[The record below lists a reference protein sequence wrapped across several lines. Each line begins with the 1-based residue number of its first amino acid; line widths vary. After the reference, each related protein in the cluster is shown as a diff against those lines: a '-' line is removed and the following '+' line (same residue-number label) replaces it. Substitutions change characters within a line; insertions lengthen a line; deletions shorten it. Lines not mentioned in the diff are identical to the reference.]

1 MLKIGVSVVLA
12 FAIGAGCR
20 FFDIPVPAPPKLLG
34 GLLII
39 AITVG
44 YMTATDF
51 CPNRTRRATLRSNRN
66 NSPRLNKQRCAIF
79 GRRMLILIETRSN

>member
-1 MLKIGVSVVLA
+1 MLKIAVSVALA
-12 FAIGAGCR
+12 FGIGAGCR

-44 YMTATDF
+44 YMTADRFLPKPDAPASTSA
-51 CPNRTRRATLRSNRN
+51 PA
-66 NSPRLNKQRCAIF
+66 K
-79 GRRMLILIETRSN
+79 

>member
-1 MLKIGVSVVLA
+1 MLKILVSVALA
-12 FAIGAGCR
+12 FGIGAGCR

-44 YMTATDF
+44 YMTADRFMPKPAAPASTST
-51 CPNRTRRATLRSNRN
+51 NA
-66 NSPRLNKQRCAIF
+66 K
-79 GRRMLILIETRSN
+79 

>member
-1 MLKIGVSVVLA
+1 MLLACPNGRKDHFMVKIVVSVLLA
-12 FAIGAGCR
+12 FSIGAGCR

-44 YMTATDF
+44 YMTADRFLPKPGPDAPVSQTG
-51 CPNRTRRATLRSNRN
+51 
-66 NSPRLNKQRCAIF
+66 K
-79 GRRMLILIETRSN
+79 